1 MCMKYENRYFRTTN
15 FNLAS
20 FLFAKGIELANI
32 DRLDNQ
38 KRATFVFVENPQI
51 EELVH
56 AFDYAKENEEIVM
69 VDARKIIHASKMLKE
84 KLYQNNY

>member
-1 MCMKYENRYFRTTN
+1 MKDENRYFRTTN

>member
-1 MCMKYENRYFRTTN
+1 MNNTNKYFKTSNY
-15 FNLAS
+15 NLAT
-20 FLFAKGIELANI
+20 FLFAKGVELANI

-38 KRATFVFVENPQI
+38 KRATFVFVENTQI

-56 AFDYAKENEEIVM
+56 EFDYAKENDEIVM
-69 VDARKIIHASKMLKE
+69 VDSRKLIYATKQLKE

>member
-1 MCMKYENRYFRTTN
+1 MKNINKYFRTTN

-20 FLFAKGIELANI
+20 FLFAKGQELVNI
-32 DRLDNQ
+32 DRLENQ
-38 KRATFVFVENPQI
+38 KRATFVFIENLQI

-56 AFDYAKENEEIVM
+56 EFDFAQENNEVVM
-69 VDARKIIHASKMLKE
+69 VDARKLIYATKQLKE

>member
-1 MCMKYENRYFRTTN
+1 MENKNRYFRTTN

-20 FLFAKGIELANI
+20 FLFTKGIELANI

-38 KRATFVFVENPQI
+38 KRATFVFVENSQI

-56 AFDYAKENEEIVM
+56 EFDYAQENNEVVM
-69 VDARKIIHASKMLKE
+69 VDARKLIYATKQLKD
-84 KLYQNNY
+84 KLYKNNY

>member
-1 MCMKYENRYFRTTN
+1 MKNERYYRTTN

-20 FLFAKGIELANI
+20 FLFVKGQELANI
-32 DRLDNQ
+32 DKLENQ
-38 KRATFVFVENPQI
+38 KRATFVFIENPQM

-56 AFDYAKENEEIVM
+56 EFDYAKENEEIVM
-69 VDARKIIHASKMLKE
+69 VDARKLIYASKQLKE

>member
-1 MCMKYENRYFRTTN
+1 MKDENRYFRTTN
-15 FNLAS
+15 YNLAS

>member
-1 MCMKYENRYFRTTN
+1 MKDEKRYFRTTN
-15 FNLAS
+15 YNLAS
-20 FLFAKGIELANI
+20 FLFAKNIELANI

>member
-1 MCMKYENRYFRTTN
+1 MKNINKYFYTTN

-56 AFDYAKENEEIVM
+56 AFDYAKENEEVVM
-69 VDARKIIHASKMLKE
+69 VDARKDIHASKMLKE